1 MRSGQVRVLIGSTAK
16 MGAGT
21 NCQDKL
27 IALHDADCP
36 WRPSDLAQRLGRI
49 VRQGNQN
56 PEVEI
61 FRYVTENT
69 FDAYLYQLV
78 ENKQK
83 FIAQIMTSKAPA
95 RIADD
100 VDETALSYSEIKALA
115 TGNPLII
122 EKCNLDVEVSKLNML
137 KSNHLNQ
144 RFALENLVLRRYP
157 ADIARL
163 TEAIAGY
170 KRMWQQ
176 RWPTPNRQRALSAW
190 KLREPTIPKRK
201 RLAERLSTPAPNFKA
216 PTRSRWDST
225 GAFSCPSS
233 TMLIIQTISSP

>member
-1 MRSGQVRVLIGSTAK
+1 MPFIHDANTEVRKKELFSKVRSGQVRVLIGSTAK

-137 KSNHLNQ
+137 KITNDGRKLALDMRLVNPLAPNSDTSKTSICAQNVFSIWERTQGQ
-144 RFALENLVLRRYP
+144 RSAQLVFS
-157 ADIARL
+157 D
-163 TEAIAGY
+163 
-170 KRMWQQ
+170 
-176 RWPTPNRQRALSAW
+176 
-190 KLREPTIPKRK
+190 
-201 RLAERLSTPAPNFKA
+201 LSTPKGDGSFNIYDDLKA
-216 PTRSRWDST
+216 KLVAKGIPPEEI
-225 GAFSCPSS
+225 AFHS
-233 TMLIIQTISSP
+233 